1 MSVARTRK
9 GSPKYGLAKSPTT
22 IAIPM
27 QENTKNDVMGFIMTP
42 SLNSIAGIKVTLN
55 KLLRGSILR
64 L

>member
-1 MSVARTRK
+1 
-9 GSPKYGLAKSPTT
+9 
-22 IAIPM
+22 M

-42 SLNSIAGIKVTLN
+42 SLNSIAGIKATLN